1 MRKPGWKASVLLA
14 AVLPLSACGSGG
26 FDMSKADIDQSAM
39 TGALPTSGKT
49 PDAVRAAD
57 ETTIRN
63 AVSSANPEQAR
74 LQPLA
79 WANSDTGS
87 RGAISSM
94 IEKQEDGLLCRK
106 FTASRE
112 SFDGVGLYAGDACK
126 GDGGTW
132 FMRTFKPL

>member
-1 MRKPGWKASVLLA
+1 MLLVVA
-14 AVLPLSACGSGG
+14 LPLSACGSGG
-26 FDMSKADIDQSAM
+26 LDMSETDIDQSSV
-39 TGALPTSGKT
+39 TGALPTSGNT

-63 AVSSANPEQAR
+63 AVSSADPEQAR
-74 LQPLA
+74 LHPLA

-87 RGAISSM
+87 RGAISSLM
-94 IEKQEDGLLCRK
+94 ERQDEGLLCRK

-112 SFDGVGLYAGDACK
+112 SFDGVALYAGDACK
-126 GDGGTW
+126 GERGTW

>member
-1 MRKPGWKASVLLA
+1 MLLVVA
-14 AVLPLSACGSGG
+14 LPLSACGSGG
-26 FDMSKADIDQSAM
+26 FDMSETDIDQSSV
-39 TGALPTSGKT
+39 TGALPTSGNT

-63 AVSSANPEQAR
+63 AVSSADPEQAR
-74 LQPLA
+74 LHPLA

-87 RGAISSM
+87 RGAISSLM
-94 IEKQEDGLLCRK
+94 ERQDEGLLCRK

-112 SFDGVGLYAGDACK
+112 SFDGVALYAGDACK
-126 GDGGTW
+126 GERGTW

>member
-1 MRKPGWKASVLLA
+1 MRNPGWKASALLVV
-14 AVLPLSACGSGG
+14 VLPLSACGAGG
-26 FDMSKADIDQSAM
+26 FDMSKNDIDQSTL

-63 AVSSANPEQAR
+63 AVSSADPEQAR
-74 LQPLA
+74 SQPLA

-94 IEKQEDGLLCRK
+94 MEKQEDGLLCRK

-112 SFDGVGLYAGDACK
+112 SFDGVTLFKGEVCLAGAGAWRVQD
-126 GDGGTW
+126 
-132 FMRTFKPL
+132 FKAL